1 MNGAGMSKNYEFY
14 FHTRLG
20 MTYYYFGFVSLF
32 ITLLFVESNN
42 ASINFIKQS
51 IFILKTVFS
60 VISNYLNLLG
70 ITYEY
75 LRIIK
80 TNAQVRMMRF

>member
-1 MNGAGMSKNYEFY
+1 MTKKN
-14 FHTRLG
+14 
-20 MTYYYFGFVSLF
+20 
-32 ITLLFVESNN
+32 IIK
-42 ASINFIKQS
+42 INTNINVRIELKVTPLTIVLIKQS